1 MNPKHPKR
9 KIILVPKHKE
19 REESTPLQF
28 FLSIVGISSTYFLY
42 KILLFTILIIIWTFI
57 FLNCH
62 LTKPMTTS
70 YVLFI
75 LGIIISFF
83 VDLKCLLPNIKSQIW
98 HYRDLK
104 PILIFSSLL
113 ISFTINILLKYFDIV
128 KPYIISEL
136 IPESKDINILAFMFD
151 LTIQWV
157 GFCLLSSQLVITFSL
172 IDSKLK

>member
-9 KIILVPKHKE
+9 KIILAPKHKE

-42 KILLFTILIIIWTFI
+42 KILLFTILLMIWAII
-57 FLNCH
+57 LLHCH
-62 LTKPMTTS
+62 PTRPMTIS
-70 YVLFI
+70 YILFV
-75 LGIIISFF
+75 LGIIISFL
-83 VDLKCLLPNIKSQIW
+83 VNLKYLLPNIKSQIW

-128 KPYIISEL
+128 KPYIFSEL
-136 IPESKDINILAFMFD
+136 IPESKYSHILTFMFD

>member
-9 KIILVPKHKE
+9 KIILAPKHKE

-83 VDLKCLLPNIKSQIW
+83 VDLKFLLPNIKSQIW

-136 IPESKDINILAFMFD
+136 IPESKDIHILAFMFD

-157 GFCLLSSQLVITFSL
+157 GFCLLSSQLIITFSL